1 MKIEE
6 QIKNKIN
13 EAIDILNKFG
23 MPKAQQNER
32 TAYCFLSMLNMTPE
46 KDWIHAESPLIGIT
60 PMMTFAREYY
70 KKEYAPNTRE
80 TFRRFSTHQLI
91 QAGIAVYNPDQPDRA
106 VNSPNA
112 VYQISPAALQVVQ
125 AYKTDSFDTLLS
137 DFKANQSTL
146 TDQYAH
152 EREKS
157 LVPVK
162 IKENYIIQLS
172 PGKHSQLIQNIIEQ
186 MAPRFLPNSILI
198 YVGDTEK
205 KWGYYDQELAGNLLF
220 NVQKHG
226 KMPDVILYVEDK
238 QWLVLVEAVT
248 SHGPVDSKR
257 YIELEKLFENVTAS
271 KVYISAFPDKK
282 TFIHYAQDIAWET
295 EAWISDNPSH
305 MIHFNGDKFI
315 GPHK

>member
-23 MPKAQQNER
+23 MPAAQQNER
-32 TAYCFLSMLNMTPE
+32 TAYCLLSMLNMTPE

-60 PMMTFAREYY
+60 PMMAFAREYY

-80 TFRRFSTHQLI
+80 TFRRFSTHQLV

-137 DFKANQSTL
+137 DFKARQSTL

-162 IKENYIIQLS
+162 IKENHIIQLS

-257 YIELEKLFENVTAS
+257 YIELEKLFENVTAG

-305 MIHFNGDKFI
+305 MIHFNGDRFI
-315 GPHK
+315 GPYR

>member
-1 MKIEE
+1 VKIEE

-23 MPKAQQNER
+23 MPAAQQNER
-32 TAYCFLSMLNMTPE
+32 TAYCLLSMLNMTPE

-60 PMMTFAREYY
+60 PMMAFAREYY

-80 TFRRFSTHQLI
+80 TFRRFSTHQLV

-137 DFKANQSTL
+137 DFKARQSTL

-162 IKENYIIQLS
+162 IKENHIIQLS

-257 YIELEKLFENVTAS
+257 YIELEKLFENVTAG

-282 TFIHYAQDIAWET
+282 HLFIMPKT
-295 EAWISDNPSH
+295 
-305 MIHFNGDKFI
+305 
-315 GPHK
+315 

>member
-80 TFRRFSTHQLI
+80 TFRRFSTHQLV

-162 IKENYIIQLS
+162 IKENHIIQLS

-205 KWGYYDQELAGNLLF
+205 KWGYYNQELAGNLLF

-257 YIELEKLFENVTAS
+257 YIELEKLFENVTAG

-305 MIHFNGDKFI
+305 MIHFNGDRFI
-315 GPHK
+315 GPYR

>member
-172 PGKHSQLIQNIIEQ
+172 PGKHSQLIQDIIEQ

>member
-91 QAGIAVYNPDQPDRA
+91 QAGIAVYNPDQPNRA

-257 YIELEKLFENVTAS
+257 YIELEKLFENVTAG

>member
-1 MKIEE
+1 M
-6 QIKNKIN
+6 
-13 EAIDILNKFG
+13 
-23 MPKAQQNER
+23 
-32 TAYCFLSMLNMTPE
+32 
-46 KDWIHAESPLIGIT
+46 
-60 PMMTFAREYY
+60 
-70 KKEYAPNTRE
+70 
-80 TFRRFSTHQLI
+80 
-91 QAGIAVYNPDQPDRA
+91 
-106 VNSPNA
+106 
-112 VYQISPAALQVVQ
+112 Q

-162 IKENYIIQLS
+162 IKENHIIQLS

-220 NVQKHG
+220 NVQQHG

-257 YIELEKLFENVTAS
+257 YIELEKLFENVTAG

-305 MIHFNGDKFI
+305 MIHFNGDRFI
-315 GPHK
+315 GPYR

>member
-23 MPKAQQNER
+23 MPAAQQNER
-32 TAYCFLSMLNMTPE
+32 TAYCLLSMLNMTPE

-60 PMMTFAREYY
+60 PMMAFAREYY

-80 TFRRFSTHQLI
+80 TFRRFSTHQLV

-137 DFKANQSTL
+137 DFKARQSTL

-162 IKENYIIQLS
+162 IKENHIIQLS

-257 YIELEKLFENVTAS
+257 YIELEKLFENVTAG

-282 TFIHYAQDIAWET
+282 HLFIMPKT
-295 EAWISDNPSH
+295 
-305 MIHFNGDKFI
+305 
-315 GPHK
+315 

>member
-1 MKIEE
+1 
-6 QIKNKIN
+6 
-13 EAIDILNKFG
+13 

-80 TFRRFSTHQLI
+80 TFRRFSTHQLV

-125 AYKTDSFDTLLS
+125 AYKTDSFDNLLS

-162 IKENYIIQLS
+162 IKENHIIQLS

-205 KWGYYDQELAGNLLF
+205 KWGYYNQELAGNLLF

-257 YIELEKLFENVTAS
+257 YIELEKLFENVTAG

-305 MIHFNGDKFI
+305 MIHFNGDRFI
-315 GPHK
+315 GPYR

>member
-23 MPKAQQNER
+23 IPAAQQNER
-32 TAYCFLSMLNMTPE
+32 TAYCLLSMLNMTPE

-60 PMMTFAREYY
+60 PMMAFAREYY

-80 TFRRFSTHQLI
+80 TFRRFSTHQLV

-137 DFKANQSTL
+137 DFKARQSTL

-162 IKENYIIQLS
+162 IKENHIIQLS

-257 YIELEKLFENVTAS
+257 YIELEKLFENVTAG

-295 EAWISDNPSH
+295 EAWIADNPSH

-315 GPHK
+315 GPYR

>member
-1 MKIEE
+1 
-6 QIKNKIN
+6 
-13 EAIDILNKFG
+13 
-23 MPKAQQNER
+23 MPAAQQNER
-32 TAYCFLSMLNMTPE
+32 TAYCLLSMLNMTPE

-60 PMMTFAREYY
+60 PMMAFAREYY

-80 TFRRFSTHQLI
+80 TFRRFSTHQLV

-137 DFKANQSTL
+137 DFKARQSTL

-162 IKENYIIQLS
+162 IKENHIIQLS

-257 YIELEKLFENVTAS
+257 YIELEKLFENVTAG

-305 MIHFNGDKFI
+305 MIHFNRDRFI
-315 GPHK
+315 GPYR

>member
-23 MPKAQQNER
+23 MPAAQQNER
-32 TAYCFLSMLNMTPE
+32 TAYCLLSMLNMTPE

-60 PMMTFAREYY
+60 PMMAFAREYY
-70 KKEYAPNTRE
+70 KKEYAPTTRE
-80 TFRRFSTHQLI
+80 TFRRFSTHQLV

-137 DFKANQSTL
+137 DFKARQSTL

-162 IKENYIIQLS
+162 IKENHIIQLS

-257 YIELEKLFENVTAS
+257 YIELEKLFENVTAG

-305 MIHFNGDKFI
+305 MIHFNGDRFI
-315 GPHK
+315 GPYR

>member
-257 YIELEKLFENVTAS
+257 YIELEKLFENVTAG

-305 MIHFNGDKFI
+305 MIHFNGDRFI
-315 GPHK
+315 GPYR

>member
-1 MKIEE
+1 
-6 QIKNKIN
+6 
-13 EAIDILNKFG
+13 
-23 MPKAQQNER
+23 MPAAQQNER
-32 TAYCFLSMLNMTPE
+32 TAYCLLSMLNMTPE

-60 PMMTFAREYY
+60 PMMAFAREYY

-80 TFRRFSTHQLI
+80 TFRRFSTHQLV

-137 DFKANQSTL
+137 DFKARQSTL

-162 IKENYIIQLS
+162 IKENHIIQLS

-257 YIELEKLFENVTAS
+257 YIELEKLFENVTAG

-305 MIHFNGDKFI
+305 MIHFNGDRFI
-315 GPHK
+315 GPYR

>member
-1 MKIEE
+1 
-6 QIKNKIN
+6 
-13 EAIDILNKFG
+13 
-23 MPKAQQNER
+23 
-32 TAYCFLSMLNMTPE
+32 MLNMTPE

-60 PMMTFAREYY
+60 PMMAFAREYY

-80 TFRRFSTHQLI
+80 TFRRFSTHQLV

-137 DFKANQSTL
+137 DFKARQSTL

-162 IKENYIIQLS
+162 IKENHIIQLS

-257 YIELEKLFENVTAS
+257 YIELEKLFENVTAG

-305 MIHFNGDKFI
+305 MIHFNGDRFI
-315 GPHK
+315 GPYR

>member
-1 MKIEE
+1 VKIEE

-23 MPKAQQNER
+23 MPAAQQNER
-32 TAYCFLSMLNMTPE
+32 TAYCLLSMLNMTPE

-60 PMMTFAREYY
+60 PMMAFAREYY

-80 TFRRFSTHQLI
+80 TFRRFSTHQLV

-137 DFKANQSTL
+137 DFKARQSTL

-162 IKENYIIQLS
+162 IKENHIIQLS

-257 YIELEKLFENVTAS
+257 YIELEKLFENVTAG

-305 MIHFNGDKFI
+305 MIHFNGDRFI
-315 GPHK
+315 GPYR

>member
-282 TFIHYAQDIAWET
+282 TFIQYAQDIAWET